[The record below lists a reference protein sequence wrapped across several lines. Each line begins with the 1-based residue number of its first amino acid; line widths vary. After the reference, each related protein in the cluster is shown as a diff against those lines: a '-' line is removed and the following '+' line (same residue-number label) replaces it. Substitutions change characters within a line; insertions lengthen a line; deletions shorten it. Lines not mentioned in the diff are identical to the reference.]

1 MKSKSVPEIT
11 VAVVEDN
18 ADLCVSLQ
26 GIINKAE
33 GMRCLAVF
41 TTAEKALADL
51 PTLKP
56 DVVIMDINLPGM
68 SGVDCVRQ
76 LVDVLPKTLVVML
89 TIHSNIDAVFQSLQA
104 GACGY
109 LHKPVK
115 GAELIEAIREV
126 VDGGSPMTMGIAR
139 QVVKAFKVMPRPG
152 GQADK
157 LSELTERER
166 DVLRLLAEGAL
177 YKEIAEQ
184 IGVSFHTVHN
194 HIRHIYVKLHV
205 RSRTEA
211 INKFLSN

>member
-26 GIINKAE
+26 GIINKTE

-51 PTLKP
+51 PKLKP

-76 LVDVLPKTLVVML
+76 LVDVLPKTLVMML

-115 GAELIEAIREV
+115 AAELIEAIREV

-152 GQADK
+152 VHVDK

-194 HIRHIYVKLHV
+194 HIRHIYQKLHV
-205 RSRTEA
+205 RCRTEA
-211 INKFLSN
+211 INKFRSN